1 MIRGIWIEC
10 VDVAANP
17 SGSGNTWDD
26 RLPVVSSPRLLDHR
40 LMAENPSG
48 SAGVILL
55 AFELGCRRRRCRPPG
70 PDYVSARTL
79 GKPNLPISVTYR
91 EQFCSQ

>member
-1 MIRGIWIEC
+1 MIRGIWIERGN
-10 VDVAANP
+10 VAANP

-48 SAGVILL
+48 SEDVISRVLRAGVP
-55 AFELGCRRRRCRPPG
+55 RRCRPPG
-70 PDYVSARTL
+70 RRPDGNMFQL
-79 GKPNLPISVTYR
+79 GYWANQICLSL
-91 EQFCSQ
+91 